1 MLYFPSLR
9 LGSGLPSLAP
19 GQAITQDYLAA
30 TFNGNT
36 SQMVALFYV
45 PPACA
50 RVLDKDL
57 DPENPMIPV
66 LMRQVAQVS
75 TTDPIIPAGPGQA
88 VKLDP
93 HIFGPDMTA
102 TQRGWCYYFE
112 KADLARQQGDWQQVA
127 ALGDQA
133 FGQNDY
139 PNDPSERLVFIE
151 GYAHTGNWQRAREL
165 SQETRQVTSAMQPVL
180 CRLWQR
186 IAESTPSTPDKEAT
200 LPAVRAELRC
210 Q

>member
-1 MLYFPSLR
+1 LR
-9 LGSGLPSLAP
+9 LGSGLPSLEP

-30 TFNGNT
+30 TFTGNT
-36 SQMVALFYV
+36 SQMVALFYI

-57 DPENPMIPV
+57 DPENLMIPV
-66 LMRQVAQVS
+66 LMRQAAQVS

-88 VKLDP
+88 VRLDS

-112 KADLARQQGDWQQVA
+112 KADLARQQGNWQQVA

-151 GYAHTGNWQRAREL
+151 GYAHAGNWQRARQL
-165 SQETRQVTSAMQPVL
+165 SQESRQVTSAMQPVL

-186 IAESTPSTPDKEAT
+186 IAESTPPGSDKEAN
-200 LPAVRAELRC
+200 LPAVRAELKC